1 MKKYIV
7 EFTLLNGKKEEIE
20 FLTDKIDWCIEQFSR
35 NKEVVEYE
43 IINERTL
50 KSKKMLFG

>member
-7 EFTLLNGKKEEIE
+7 EFDMLDGSTEEIE
-20 FLTDKIDWCIEQFSR
+20 FLTDKIDWSIQQWGR
-35 NKEVVEYE
+35 NRAVRHYK
-43 IINERTL
+43 IIQEGSS

>member
-35 NKEVVEYE
+35 NKEVVVYE

>member
-20 FLTDKIDWCIEQFSR
+20 FLTDKIDWCIKQFSR
-35 NKEVVEYE
+35 NREVVEYE